1 MFDYSSHSDKISD
14 MQARH
19 GQSGWLRLDKLT
31 VKSEAA
37 ATETLV
43 FTAFTDSG
51 DTLDDDFCRH
61 LLSLSGS
68 LKAKATPPARLKT
81 LAQNHLAQAQVQ

>member
-1 MFDYSSHSDKISD
+1 

-37 ATETLV
+37 ATEMLV